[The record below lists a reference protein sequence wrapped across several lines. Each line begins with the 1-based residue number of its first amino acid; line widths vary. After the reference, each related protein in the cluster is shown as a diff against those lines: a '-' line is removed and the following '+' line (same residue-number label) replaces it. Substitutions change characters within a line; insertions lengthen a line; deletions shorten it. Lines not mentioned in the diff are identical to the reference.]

1 MKTVAFYTLGCKV
14 NTYETEAVAQMFGDE
29 GYERVDFKAET
40 PADVYVINTCTV
52 TNTGDKKSRQIIRRA
67 IRKNPEAV
75 IAVMGCYAQMAPK
88 EVQQIDGV
96 DIVIGTQGREH
107 FMDYVKQYQV
117 EREPIVAVTNIL
129 KQRQFEKIDVRDF
142 AENTRAFLKIQEGCN
157 NFCTFC
163 IIPYARGKMRSRPH
177 EEIIEQARALVA
189 NGYKEIVLTGIHT
202 AGYGEDLSDYDFADL
217 LHDLS
222 TEVSGLQ
229 RLRIS
234 SIEASQITDDVIA
247 VLQQSNVVVD
257 HLHVPIQAGSDTILK
272 RMRRKYL
279 TDHYAATIAKLRTVF
294 PNLAVTTDLIVGFP
308 GEDDEAFSETYEFIK
323 KIGFSELHVFP
334 YSIRSGTPAARMSE
348 QVPELIK
355 SARVSQMIALSDQ
368 MAKSYASR
376 FEGEVLDVLVEEVD
390 KTDEAYVI
398 GHTTNYLK
406 VRFKGTKALLGE
418 IVRVKIERAGY
429 PVNAGVATN
438 LTNLS

>member
-14 NTYETEAVAQMFGDE
+14 NTYETEAVAQMFVDE
-29 GYERVDFKAET
+29 GYDRVDFKAET

-96 DIVIGTQGREH
+96 DIVVGTQGREH
-107 FMDYVKQYQV
+107 FMDYVKQYQA

-129 KQRQFEKIDVRDF
+129 KQRQFERIDVVDF

-202 AGYGEDLSDYDFADL
+202 AGYGEDLSDYNFADL
-217 LHDLS
+217 LRDLS
-222 TEVSGLQ
+222 SEVPGLQ

-257 HLHVPIQAGSDTILK
+257 HLHVPIQAGSDMILK

-279 TDHYAATIAKLRTVF
+279 TDHYATTIAKLRTVF

-308 GEDDEAFSETYEFIK
+308 GEDDAAFTETYEFIK
-323 KIGFSELHVFP
+323 AIGFSELHVFP

-368 MAKSYASR
+368 MAKAYASR
-376 FEGEVLDVLVEEVD
+376 FEGDVLDVLVEEVD
-390 KTDEAYVI
+390 KTDASYVI

-406 VRFKGTKALLGE
+406 VRFKGTREMLGE
-418 IVRVKIERAGY
+418 IVPVKITTAGY
-429 PVNAGVATN
+429 PINTGRAMTV
-438 LTNLS
+438 S

>member
-14 NTYETEAVAQMFGDE
+14 NTYETEAVAQMFADE
-29 GYERVDFKAET
+29 GYKRIEFKNDEQ
-40 PADVYVINTCTV
+40 ADVYVINTCTV

-96 DIVIGTQGREH
+96 DIVLGTQGREH
-107 FMDYVKQYQV
+107 FMDYVKRYQA

-129 KQRQFEKIDVRDF
+129 KQRHFEKIDVTDF

-163 IIPYARGKMRSRPH
+163 IIPYARGKLRSRPH
-177 EEIIEQARALVA
+177 EEIMTQARKLVA
-189 NGYKEIVLTGIHT
+189 HGYKEIVLTGIHT
-202 AGYGEDLSDYDFADL
+202 AGYGEDLSDYNFADL
-217 LHDLS
+217 LRDLS
-222 TEVSGLQ
+222 TQVPGLE

-234 SIEASQITDDVIA
+234 SIEASQITDEVIA
-247 VLQQSNVVVD
+247 VLDASTIVVD
-257 HLHVPIQAGSDTILK
+257 HLHVPIQSGSDTILK
-272 RMRRKYL
+272 SMRRKYL
-279 TDHYAATIAKLRTVF
+279 TDHYAATIAKLRKVF
-294 PNLAVTTDLIVGFP
+294 PKLAVTTDLIVGFP
-308 GEDDEAFSETYEFIK
+308 GEGDAEFTETYEFIK

-368 MAKSYASR
+368 MAKTYASQ
-376 FEGEVLDVLVEEVD
+376 FEGTVLDVLVEEVD
-390 KTDEAYVI
+390 KTDASYVI

-406 VRFKGTKALLGE
+406 VRTQASAETVGE
-418 IVRVKIERAGY
+418 IIRVKITQAGY
-429 PVNAGVATN
+429 PINEAVLLNT
-438 LTNLS
+438 